1 RMSKPNKDEEALVE
15 LTRNALADVLG
26 REPSRQEVW
35 KVHAGFKRMAFML
48 LDHMDH
54 IKKHENETPDQE
66 TYPED
71 VDTDDLETA
80 NEEGTSLETGEP
92 TP

>member
-1 RMSKPNKDEEALVE
+1 MSKPDKEEEALVE

-54 IKKHENETPDQE
+54 IKKHDNENPDQE
-66 TYPED
+66 TLPED
-71 VDTDDLETA
+71 VEPDDSEA
-80 NEEGTSLETGEP
+80 SDEERASSSEGESSD
-92 TP
+92 

>member
-1 RMSKPNKDEEALVE
+1 MSKPAKDEEALIE
-15 LTRNALADVLG
+15 LTQNALAEVLG
-26 REPSRQEVW
+26 REPTKQEVW

-54 IKKHENETPDQE
+54 IKKHDNENPDQE
-66 TYPED
+66 TLPED
-71 VDTDDLETA
+71 VEPDDSEA
-80 NEEGTSLETGEP
+80 ADEEGTSLETGES

>member
-1 RMSKPNKDEEALVE
+1 MSKPDKEEEALVE
-15 LTRNALADVLG
+15 LTRNALAEVLG

-54 IKKHENETPDQE
+54 IKKHDNENPDQE
-66 TYPED
+66 TLSED
-71 VDTDDLETA
+71 VEPDDSETA
-80 NEEGTSLETGEP
+80 NKEGTSLETGESSD
-92 TP
+92 

>member
-1 RMSKPNKDEEALVE
+1 MSKPDKEEEALVE

-54 IKKHENETPDQE
+54 IKKHDNENPDQE
-66 TYPED
+66 TLPED
-71 VDTDDLETA
+71 VEPDDSEA
-80 NEEGTSLETGEP
+80 ADEEGTSLETGKSLE
-92 TP
+92 